1 MSKTLKNIISYVL
14 VFGATAF
21 LVWFSL
27 KNIEPPSGKSKLDF
41 ILETWDKADKFLFIL
56 SGLVAVLSHVAR
68 AERWR
73 LLLSPIGYKVGLMPA
88 FFSVMGGYFV
98 NLAIPRGG
106 EVFRC
111 INLFRLNKVP
121 VETSA
126 GTVLVERLI
135 DVVFLLSFIGAAFL
149 IEYDKLIEIIFAFLD
164 ERKKAQAM
172 VQEGPSYTWIFGLV
186 CVLAALFV
194 LFWAIK
200 KGKLQSLLA
209 KVNNIWLNMKMGL
222 LSIFK
227 LEAKFLFLFY
237 SLVIW
242 VLYFLM
248 AWLCMIAFDETKVL
262 GLEAALTIFTL
273 GSIAMAMPFPGGTG
287 SYHFLVPLGLATLY
301 GLAKDKALAFTF
313 VFHAWQT
320 LVIIVFG
327 LISLIGSQLAKS
339 NESN

>member
-1 MSKTLKNIISYVL
+1 VL
-14 VFGATAF
+14 VFGAAGF

-27 KNIEPPSGKSKLDF
+27 KNIEPPAGKSKLDF
-41 ILETWDKADKFLFIL
+41 ILETWEKADKFLFIL
-56 SGLVAVLSHVAR
+56 SGVLAVLSHVVR

-73 LLLSPIGYKVGLMPA
+73 LLLSPIGYKVGLVPA
-88 FFSVMGGYFV
+88 FFSVMGGYFI

-106 EVFRC
+106 ELFRC
-111 INLFRLNKVP
+111 INLFRLSKVP

-126 GTVLVERLI
+126 GTVVVERII
-135 DVVFLLSFIGAAFL
+135 DVVFLLGFVGASFL
-149 IEYDKLIEIIFAFLD
+149 IEYDKLLEIIVAFLD

-172 VQEGPSYTWIFGLV
+172 TQEGPSYLWVFVLV
-186 CVLAALFV
+186 SAVAALFV

-200 KGKLQSLLA
+200 KGKLDVLLS
-209 KVNNIWLNMKMGL
+209 KLNGIWLNMKMGL

-237 SLVIW
+237 SLLIW

-248 AWLCMIAFDETKVL
+248 AWLCMMAFGETKVL
-262 GLEAALTIFTL
+262 GLEAAVTIFTL
-273 GSIAMAMPFPGGTG
+273 GSIAMAMPFPGGAG
-287 SYHFLVPLGLATLY
+287 SYHFLVPLGLSTLY

-327 LISLIGSQLAKS
+327 LISLIGSQVSKS
-339 NESN
+339 NESRG

>member
-1 MSKTLKNIISYVL
+1 M
-14 VFGATAF
+14 FGATAF

-27 KNIEPPSGKSKLDF
+27 KSIEPPAGKSKLDF
-41 ILETWDKADKFLFIL
+41 ILETWDKADKFLFLL
-56 SGLVAVLSHVAR
+56 SGIVAVLSHIAR

-73 LLLSPIGYKVGLMPA
+73 LLLAPIGYKVGLLPA

-106 EVFRC
+106 ELFRC

-135 DVVFLLSFIGAAFL
+135 DVVFLLSFIGVSFL
-149 IEYDKLIEIIFAFLD
+149 IEYEKLLGIILTFLD
-164 ERKKAQAM
+164 ERKRTQAM
-172 VQEGPSYTWIFGLV
+172 VQEGPSYTLIIGLV
-186 CVLAALFV
+186 GLVGILGV
-194 LFWAIK
+194 IYWAVK
-200 KGKLQSLLA
+200 KGKLQALLG
-209 KVNNIWLNMKMGL
+209 KVKEIWLNMKKGL
-222 LSIFK
+222 FSIFK
-227 LEAKFLFLFY
+227 LDAKFLFLTY

-242 VLYFLM
+242 ILYFLM
-248 AWLCMIAFDETKVL
+248 AWLCMLAFDETKVL

-287 SYHFLVPLGLATLY
+287 SYHFLVPLGLSTLY

-320 LVIIVFG
+320 LVIILFG
-327 LISLIGSQLAKS
+327 LVSLIGSQMAKS
-339 NESN
+339 NESK